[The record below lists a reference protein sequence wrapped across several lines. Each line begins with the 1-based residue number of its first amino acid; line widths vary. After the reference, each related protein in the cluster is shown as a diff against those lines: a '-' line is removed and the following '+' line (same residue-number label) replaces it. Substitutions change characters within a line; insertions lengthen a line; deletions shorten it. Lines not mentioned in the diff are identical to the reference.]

1 MFASDLDKS
10 TQAMLARGHRTTEV
24 LKQDQY
30 QPMAVEKQIVV
41 IFAATSGFLDPIP
54 VSDCRRYEKELLA
67 WMDRSQAALL
77 AEVRDKKDIKGELS
91 ERLKAALTEFA
102 SVFQPSAKA

>member
-1 MFASDLDKS
+1 
-10 TQAMLARGHRTTEV
+10 
-24 LKQDQY
+24 
-30 QPMAVEKQIVV
+30 
-41 IFAATSGFLDPIP
+41 
-54 VSDCRRYEKELLA
+54 
-67 WMDRSQAALL
+67 MDRSQAALL